1 MTNERVLPSP
11 TPPGIDKSQISCVS
25 VYVTCVVGL
34 APLAGS
40 RLAWS
45 QRPHDRPR
53 RGFTGL
59 WELFVPFGRAP
70 ADVPEGSNYGYQI
83 LTIHGPPISHYG
95 HRGHVVAI

>member
-25 VYVTCVVGL
+25 VYVTCVVVL

-53 RGFTGL
+53 ACPSETCY
-59 WELFVPFGRAP
+59 V
-70 ADVPEGSNYGYQI
+70 QI
-83 LTIHGPPISHYG
+83 HFLGAMGVRG
-95 HRGHVVAI
+95 HRRARVELAESRIGLG